1 MQTENGQTDISP
13 DQAGFVPVHGKERPR
28 LLTRIPGFYRPGPH
42 EALIEKKHEEIQR
55 FIEQRREERRRIIRE
70 RRADRDEERARL
82 KTRREANE
90 TAVDER
96 RAEAPV
102 RRQEAEQRR

>member
-55 FIEQRREERRRIIRE
+55 FIEQRRE
-70 RRADRDEERARL
+70 
-82 KTRREANE
+82 
-90 TAVDER
+90 
-96 RAEAPV
+96 
-102 RRQEAEQRR
+102 QRR